1 MSNFIINNLME
12 TIVKQKVEPASHST
26 PKFIDKIFLQ
36 KEQIS
41 DPDYRLKFLEK
52 LYGNKYT
59 ISCSKCHH
67 CR

>member
-1 MSNFIINNLME
+1 ME
-12 TIVKQKVEPASHST
+12 SILNPKVESISYSF
-26 PKFIDKIFLQ
+26 PKFIDKKMLQ

-52 LYGNKYT
+52 LYGNKYP

>member
-1 MSNFIINNLME
+1 ME
-12 TIVKQKVEPASHST
+12 TNVKQNLLTKTQFS
-26 PKFIDKIFLQ
+26 PKFISKSLLQ
-36 KEQIS
+36 HEQIN

-52 LYGNKYT
+52 LYGKKYP

>member
-1 MSNFIINNLME
+1 ME
-12 TIVKQKVEPASHST
+12 TQVNGNGKLKINSI
-26 PKFIDKIFLQ
+26 PKFIDKKELRA
-36 KEQIS
+36 EQIS

-52 LYGNKYT
+52 LYGTKYP

>member
-1 MSNFIINNLME
+1 ME
-12 TIVKQKVEPASHST
+12 TQVNEKGKIDNLSK
-26 PKFIDKIFLQ
+26 PKFIDKKLLQ
-36 KEQIS
+36 EEQIT

-52 LYGNKYT
+52 QYGNKYP

>member
-1 MSNFIINNLME
+1 ME
-12 TIVKQKVEPASHST
+12 TNVKQNLLTKT
-26 PKFIDKIFLQ
+26 QFLPKFISKSLLQ
-36 KEQIS
+36 QEQIN

-52 LYGNKYT
+52 LYGKKYP

>member
-1 MSNFIINNLME
+1 ME
-12 TIVKQKVEPASHST
+12 TIAKQNLETKNNST
-26 PKFIDKIFLQ
+26 PRFISKILLQ
-36 KEQIS
+36 QEQIN

-52 LYGNKYT
+52 LYGKKYP